1 MSNPKMNYIHYS
13 RISKMFAVLS
23 YIGLDVEMKPMP
35 MFNGYQII
43 CYKPGTNCCKRD
55 DSNNWAFDIIC
66 HDGSYGH
73 DNGLLEGSGG
83 PFVTEYDDVTGWLD
97 VQDALDL
104 ILNWIGEGNMS
115 ASPRT

>member
-1 MSNPKMNYIHYS
+1 MSNPKMNYIHFS

-43 CYKPGTNCCKRD
+43 CYKPGTNRCKRD

-83 PFVTEYDDVTGWLD
+83 PFVTECDDVTGWLD

-104 ILNWIGEGNMS
+104 ILDWIGKGNMS